1 MNRQF
6 STPRLVVTAD
16 DFGLSPGVDHGILE
30 AFRRGIVRST
40 ALLVNFPDVGDSVSR
55 LRQEP
60 GLEVGIHLNL
70 TAGPPVLPPKRV
82 PSLVGTDG
90 TFHSFATF
98 FARVALSQID
108 WGEVA
113 QEWRAQFE
121 RGIDQ
126 GCHFTFIT
134 SHQHVHMLSQGTR
147 ICAKLGHEF
156 GVGTVRL
163 TNFRLGEM
171 LRPLRPKAL
180 ALIPFVPAARAILQ
194 RTGVFCNTSTLEI
207 PPGNPDSALRR
218 VCGTLERLDAGVHEL
233 ICHPAY
239 EDGVLE
245 ARDTYVAGRRDELTL
260 LLDARLLD
268 FVETIGIERTTFR
281 ELAIASS
288 FTQDRALGKGQAIN
302 RRWNPIFWHS

>member
-1 MNRQF
+1 
-6 STPRLVVTAD
+6 
-16 DFGLSPGVDHGILE
+16 
-30 AFRRGIVRST
+30 
-40 ALLVNFPDVGDSVSR
+40 
-55 LRQEP
+55 QES

-90 TFHSFATF
+90 TFHNFATF

-108 WGEVA
+108 WGEVTL
-113 QEWRAQFE
+113 EWRAQFE

-134 SHQHVHMLSQGTR
+134 SHQHVHMLWQGTR

-163 TNFRLGEM
+163 TDFRLREM

-180 ALIPFVPAARAILQ
+180 ALTPFVPTARKILQ
-194 RTGVFCNTSTLEI
+194 RTGVFCTTSTLEI
-207 PPGNPDSALRR
+207 PPGNPGSALQQ
-218 VCGTLERLDAGVHEL
+218 VCGTLARLDGGVHEL

-239 EDGVLE
+239 EDSVLE
-245 ARDTYVAGRRDELTL
+245 ARDT
-260 LLDARLLD
+260 
-268 FVETIGIERTTFR
+268 
-281 ELAIASS
+281 
-288 FTQDRALGKGQAIN
+288 
-302 RRWNPIFWHS
+302 

>member
-30 AFRRGIVRST
+30 AYRHGIIRST
-40 ALLVNFPDVGDSVSR
+40 ALLVNFPDVTDSVSR
-55 LRQEP
+55 LRREP

-90 TFHSFATF
+90 TFHNFATF

-108 WGEVA
+108 WGEVTL
-113 QEWRAQFE
+113 EWRAQFE
-121 RGIDQ
+121 RGIEQ

-134 SHQHVHMLSQGTR
+134 SHQHVHMLSQGTQ
-147 ICAKLGHEF
+147 ICAKLAREF
-156 GVGTVRL
+156 GIGAVRL

-171 LRPLRPKAL
+171 VRPLRPKAL
-180 ALIPFVPAARAILQ
+180 ALTPFVPTARAILK
-194 RTGVFCNTSTLEI
+194 RTGVCCNTSTLEI
-207 PPGNPDSALRR
+207 PPGNSDSALRR
-218 VCGTLERLDAGVHEL
+218 VCGTLARLDGGVHEL

-239 EDGVLE
+239 EDSVLE
-245 ARDTYVAGRRDELTL
+245 ARDTYVAGRRNELTVL
-260 LLDARLLD
+260 VDTKLAEFLEAA
-268 FVETIGIERTTFR
+268 GIELTTFR
-281 ELAIASS
+281 ELPGSVMP
-288 FTQDRALGKGQAIN
+288 DRALGQCLGADK
-302 RRWNPIFWHS
+302 RWDPLIWHS

>member
-30 AFRRGIVRST
+30 TFRRGVVRST
-40 ALLVNFPDVGDSVSR
+40 ALLVNFPDVGDSAFR

-82 PSLVGTDG
+82 RSLVGTDG
-90 TFHSFATF
+90 TFHNFATF
-98 FARVALSQID
+98 FARIAVSQID
-108 WGEVA
+108 WSEVTL
-113 QEWRAQFE
+113 EWRAQFE

-134 SHQHVHMLSQGTR
+134 SHQHVHMLPEGAQ
-147 ICAKLGHEF
+147 ICAKLAQEF

-163 TNFRLGEM
+163 ANFRLPEM
-171 LRPLRPKAL
+171 LWSLRPKAFAL
-180 ALIPFVPAARAILQ
+180 APFVPMARGVFQ
-194 RTGVFCNTSTLEI
+194 RSGVFCNASTLEI
-207 PPGNPDSALRR
+207 PAGNTDSALQQ
-218 VCGTLERLDAGVHEL
+218 VCRTLERLDAGVHEL

-239 EDGVLE
+239 EDPVLE
-245 ARDTYVAGRRDELTL
+245 ARDTYVAGRHNELTV
-260 LLDARLLD
+260 LDHAKLRAFL
-268 FVETIGIERTTFR
+268 ETAGIEQTTFR
-281 ELAIASS
+281 ELSATI
-288 FTQDRALGKGQAIN
+288 TQKDKAFDQGRGANEPWKPVI
-302 RRWNPIFWHS
+302 WHS